1 MKAYEALP
9 TSVCLFQMLIRL
21 LQLKHM
27 GDGDRIFAAVSPL
40 FIETL
45 KNSEVCR
52 EDCFHLGL
60 LPPGICGLA
69 SKRAAV
75 VSV

>member
-27 GDGDRIFAAVSPL
+27 GDADRIFAAVSPV
-40 FIETL
+40 FTEAL
-45 KNSEVCR
+45 KNSEVRPC
-52 EDCFHLGL
+52 ESG
-60 LPPGICGLA
+60 A
-69 SKRAAV
+69 
-75 VSV
+75 